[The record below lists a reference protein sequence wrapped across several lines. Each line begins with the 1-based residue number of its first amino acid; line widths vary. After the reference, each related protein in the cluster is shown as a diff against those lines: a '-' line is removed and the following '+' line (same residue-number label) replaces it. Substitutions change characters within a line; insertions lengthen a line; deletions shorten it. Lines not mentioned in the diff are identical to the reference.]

1 MRNNYFKEIE
11 ENERKKQ
18 EEIERKLKEKKQ
30 KEIEELRKKKKNKIN
45 HKAEIAD
52 TQELDMVAILDL
64 LDSSPGIY
72 TVGGSL
78 TEASLMLT
86 AIQQ

>member
-1 MRNNYFKEIE
+1 MKGKNK
-11 ENERKKQ
+11 
-18 EEIERKLKEKKQ
+18 RKLNVNSKKRNKKKSKSSEK
-30 KEIEELRKKKKNKIN
+30 RKKNKIN